1 MRVFTAKDRVDFNNF
16 TLEIESFE
24 IVGKAHQVS
33 FWRQFVLR
41 VPPVAIAEDPQLP
54 AFNKFF
60 QAVLYVEEI
69 ARG

>member
-1 MRVFTAKDRVDFNNF
+1 MWVFTTKDRVDFHNF
-16 TLEIESFE
+16 TLEIESFK
-24 IVGKAHQVS
+24 IVSKAHQVG

-41 VPPVAIAEDPQLP
+41 VPPVTVTEDPQLA
-54 AFNKFF
+54 AFNEFL

>member
-1 MRVFTAKDRVDFNNF
+1 MRVFTAKDSVDFDNF

-24 IVGKAHQVS
+24 IVGKAHQVG

-41 VPPVAIAEDPQLP
+41 VPPVAIAEDPQLA
-54 AFNKFF
+54 AFNEFL
-60 QAVLYVEEI
+60 QAILYVEEI